1 MIKKLSLSI
10 LCSAILV
17 STVFAKELGLYDHY
31 YLDTNPQKTITY
43 PEGKRQVIKVDREQG
58 YYVDGRGQVPEY
70 SRIPPP
76 NEDKIPT
83 EPHPTRTVVPF
94 DRYYDINKMGMR
106 RHPAMTPWIPNY
118 NCHYSE
124 RRAKP
129 YTKEE
134 YIDVWCSGDKGVNGV
149 DCQSEHYAISFVRA
163 RDWSYGVIKAPLK
176 AKKTGKKAA
185 VFLMVD
191 DLGLDA
197 PHMHAAKDWSE
208 LFNIPIFFGTIDAY
222 IPSDWIL

>member
-10 LCSAILV
+10 LSSAILV
-17 STVFAKELGLYDHY
+17 SSVFAKELGLYDHY
-31 YLDTNPQKTITY
+31 YLAPNHQETVTNP
-43 PEGKRQVIKVDREQG
+43 EGSLVIKVDRDYG

-76 NEDKIPT
+76 NEDKIPA

-129 YTKEE
+129 YTKKEFV
-134 YIDVWCSGDKGVNGV
+134 DVWCSGDKFVNGV
-149 DCQSEHYAISFVRA
+149 DCQTENYAITFVRA
-163 RDWSYGVIKAPLK
+163 RDWSYGVIKAPIK

-197 PHMHAAKDWSE
+197 EAMHAAKDWSE

-222 IPSDWIL
+222 IPSDWII

>member
-17 STVFAKELGLYDHY
+17 TTVFAKELGLYDHY
-31 YLDTNPQKTITY
+31 YLAPNPQKTITN
-43 PEGKRQVIKVDREQG
+43 PEGSQVIKVDRDLG

-70 SRIPPP
+70 ARIAPP
-76 NEDKIPT
+76 NEDKIP

-94 DRYYDINKMGMR
+94 DRYYDINILGMR

-118 NCHYSE
+118 NCHYSN

-129 YTKEE
+129 YTKNEFVE
-134 YIDVWCSGDKGVNGV
+134 VWCSGDKGINGV
-149 DCQSEHYAISFVRA
+149 DCQSENYAITFVQAREWSF
-163 RDWSYGVIKAPLK
+163 GVIKAPIK

-191 DLGLDA
+191 DLVLDA
-197 PHMHAAKDWSE
+197 EHMHAAKDWSE

-222 IPSDWIL
+222 IPSDWII